1 MTTTPGGVF
10 VRRAEFDDQLSIQA
24 LVGEDAAII
33 SKRFG
38 LAEKDAKQ
46 FGVEV
51 THMLETASLG
61 ITAVDEKGTVVGY
74 AAFYDYSP
82 FSKEMDQATWPSW
95 LHANFGHSEYAAA
108 NTAWLAFF
116 VADPLCMND
125 VAESILRTAFTTLSE
140 VDVILFA
147 LPEDVKPFAPIRDT
161 FEPLQCLK
169 PDATKTRVHACHRGL
184 YLPDLLIRKARVED
198 HDDLVPVFNAQSEV
212 LTDRYGEF
220 FIAELIER
228 QDDRNTALVSEVDG
242 HAIGLL
248 ALSADIDVGLLQQTF
263 DLSPY
268 GDLERI
274 DEEAQAAL
282 DAQRADAKAKFLAD
296 AKAAWEAKVAADA
309 AAAAAAKEEEG
320 EEGEEGAAAEEGE
333 EAAEEEEK
341 PAAVMPSDAEL
352 LRGFLDDLP
361 KQAARN
367 TNAFCVSVFCMD
379 ESFESRSADFMHAAF
394 ACFPECEY
402 AVITLPHTT
411 PEFSL
416 VNAFTPV
423 EPLPSSSFG
432 HILYVFHRDALG
444 GSRSLTVRPATV
456 IDAKRMSSLIDTL
469 KEEAASVRA
478 DFKNPTSACKIS
490 AVMFK

>member
-242 HAIGLL
+242 HAIG
-248 ALSADIDVGLLQQTF
+248 
-263 DLSPY
+263 PP
-268 GDLERI
+268 R
-274 DEEAQAAL
+274 
-282 DAQRADAKAKFLAD
+282 
-296 AKAAWEAKVAADA
+296 
-309 AAAAAAKEEEG
+309 
-320 EEGEEGAAAEEGE
+320 
-333 EAAEEEEK
+333 
-341 PAAVMPSDAEL
+341 
-352 LRGFLDDLP
+352 
-361 KQAARN
+361 
-367 TNAFCVSVFCMD
+367 
-379 ESFESRSADFMHAAF
+379 
-394 ACFPECEY
+394 
-402 AVITLPHTT
+402 
-411 PEFSL
+411 
-416 VNAFTPV
+416 
-423 EPLPSSSFG
+423 PLCR
-432 HILYVFHRDALG
+432 H
-444 GSRSLTVRPATV
+444 
-456 IDAKRMSSLIDTL
+456 
-469 KEEAASVRA
+469 
-478 DFKNPTSACKIS
+478 
-490 AVMFK
+490 